1 MTVQPRGARN
11 RGSGRRPGWLLQT
24 ALLVLAILASA
35 TLVFTT
41 RVELLRLAVI
51 LSLWAAVLAAFVS
64 VMYRRQSETDQ
75 ARARDMKFV
84 YDLQLDREITA
95 RREYELNVEAQ
106 LRRQLSREIRAQS
119 ADELAGLRAE
129 VAALRSNLE
138 VMLGTDLGVR
148 PALEAERV
156 SIPMPPPP
164 GRVYSSRV
172 HPVVPES
179 VTSTMVITESA
190 VVETAVVESAVIESS
205 VVETAVRES
214 AVVESAV
221 VESVVVET
229 ADFESA
235 VENPIIDVA
244 EEPLVP
250 PAPQREVPLPQGPG
264 HRGSHRRPGD
274 AGRQA
279 APPVRPGPPQA
290 PQPSAPW
297 RPPETSR
304 GRHRTGEH
312 GQPVPP
318 DPANGRHR
326 VEAERAAAAA
336 AANAGRHRPAD
347 EQAQAEQQDSG
358 PQGQH
363 AGGQSF
369 ADLMTKLQVRGPMGG
384 GGRRRRED

>member
-11 RGSGRRPGWLLQT
+11 RRSGRKPGWLLLT

-64 VMYRRQSETDQ
+64 VIYRRQSEADQ

-106 LRRQLSREIRAQS
+106 LRRQLSREIRAQA

-148 PALEAERV
+148 PAIAAE
-156 SIPMPPPP
+156 PMTMAMRPPP
-164 GRVYSSRV
+164 GRVQSSRV
-172 HPVVPES
+172 TAAVEDS
-179 VTSTMVITESA
+179 VSTGVIFTESPGVDRA
-190 VVETAVVESAVIESS
+190 VVETAVVERV
-205 VVETAVRES
+205 
-214 AVVESAV
+214 V
-221 VESVVVET
+221 VESV
-229 ADFESA
+229 A
-235 VENPIIDVA
+235 VDNPIIDVP
-244 EEPLVP
+244 EEPLAPSAPAESEPPSVRGGERADVENPGSQRWTGGHDRQRPAANRP
-250 PAPQREVPLPQGPG
+250 PAPPF
-264 HRGSHRRPGD
+264 RPG
-274 AGRQA
+274 
-279 APPVRPGPPQA
+279 RPGPSEPT
-290 PQPSAPW
+290 APW

-312 GQPVPP
+312 GGPAQV
-318 DPANGRHR
+318 DPAKGKHQGEPGDRGGQ
-326 VEAERAAAAA
+326 
-336 AANAGRHRPAD
+336 AANAGRHRPAA
-347 EQAQAEQQDSG
+347 EQAHEVSG
-358 PQGQH
+358 PEIREDSAPEGQH
-363 AGGQSF
+363 AGGQSLT
-369 ADLMTKLQVRGPMGG
+369 DLMAKLQVNRPVDG
-384 GGRRRRED
+384 GGRRRRAD